1 MPALLFVPRPVVYR
15 GSRWADTPRV
25 RPPPLGP
32 PPGAPRGRASDT
44 RPETSSENR
53 VPSMNQRRPT
63 RSVRIGDL
71 TIGSSDPIRVQSMT
85 TTDTADRD
93 ATLAQIRTLEA
104 AGAELIRITV
114 PNRPSA
120 ANMATYKAAMS
131 VPLVADIHFD
141 YRMALLAIE
150 AGVDKVRINPGN
162 IGSEARVREVLRAAK
177 AAGCAVRVG
186 VNSGSV
192 EKDLL
197 EKYGWPSPEA
207 LVDSALRHLATCDD
221 EGFDQVVVS
230 IKSTDVKTCLA
241 ANRLLAE
248 KTDVPLHLGITEAGR
263 PGYGTIKSAVGIGA
277 LLLEGIGDTIRVSL
291 TAPPEE
297 EIPVAFDIL
306 KATGARVTSPELIAC
321 PTCGRI
327 DIDLEKLMNEIE
339 HRLHG
344 EKLPV
349 KIAVLGCVVNG
360 PGEAAEADIGIAG
373 GGGMGILY
381 RKGKAVAKVKEAEM
395 VDALMVEIE
404 KIKAEQAEAAAAAT

>member
-1 MPALLFVPRPVVYR
+1 
-15 GSRWADTPRV
+15 
-25 RPPPLGP
+25 
-32 PPGAPRGRASDT
+32 
-44 RPETSSENR
+44 
-53 VPSMNQRRPT
+53 MNQRRST

-71 TIGSSDPIRVQSMT
+71 TLGSSDPIRVQSMT

-131 VPLVADIHFD
+131 VPLIADIHFD
-141 YRMALLAIE
+141 YRMALLSIE

-207 LVDSALRHLATCDD
+207 LVDSALRHLATCED

-248 KTDVPLHLGITEAGR
+248 RTDVPLHLGITEAGR

-395 VDALMVEIE
+395 VDALLVEIE